1 MRLSTRIV
9 TAAGAFVFLA
19 SCGRPPSPAT
29 NAAAPNISVHAIRY
43 GTIRFPVSALV
54 QGADTARRLDIAMTV
69 WLIRR
74 PDGHV
79 VLMDA
84 GFYRDKFVQR
94 WKPRDYLRPSEAV
107 RSAGVKPEDVTDIII
122 SHVHWDHM

>member
-9 TAAGAFVFLA
+9 TAAGVFVFLA
-19 SCGRPPSPAT
+19 SCGRPPSPVT
-29 NAAAPNISVHAIRY
+29 SAAAPNISVHAIRY
-43 GTIRFPVSALV
+43 GTLSGFPVSALV
-54 QGADTARRLDIAMTV
+54 RGADTARRLDIALTV

-84 GFYRDKFVQR
+84 GFYRDKFMQR

-107 RSAGVKPEDVTDIII
+107 RSAGVK
-122 SHVHWDHM
+122 